1 MLDVGLL
8 LLASDGR
15 PHRGKAMNESRR
27 LTGALADAHRTGDP
41 VTLGFCIAAAAPP
54 WQLLVGLPLGI
65 SFADAMQR
73 LWLVLPPDSRSDF
86 PLLSVLPLWGNEP
99 DEKALIVL
107 CIWVLC
113 SPVLW
118 VAAGAVALL
127 RGEHRL
133 GWPLLG
139 MYYLGVLVLVVAIL
153 ADGLLERY
161 L

>member
-1 MLDVGLL
+1 
-8 LLASDGR
+8 
-15 PHRGKAMNESRR
+15 MNVSRA
-27 LTGALADAHRTGDP
+27 LTSTLTLEHCTGDP

-54 WQLLVGLPLGI
+54 WQLLVGLPLGM
-65 SFADAMQR
+65 SAADAMQR
-73 LWLVLPPDSRSDF
+73 LWLVLPPDSRSDY

-99 DEKALIVL
+99 DEKALIIL

-118 VAAGAVALL
+118 VVAGGAALL

-139 MYYLGVLVLVVAIL
+139 IYYLGVLVLILAIL
-153 ADGLLERY
+153 AYGLLARY